1 MSYVTQSPAR
11 PRRLLLARAFMTRVL
26 VPRVLMPRV
35 LVTGAVLLSTAASTA
50 TAAAGSALPMQLSQ
64 APSSAAAL
72 SQPPASQLQQG
83 KELWLFGGGEK
94 LCSSVE
100 PHYCKP
106 DSRAAAE
113 AFFRSSGALRAKT
126 FFCQQRSLQLLKQ
139 LPHWPASVD
148 ASATE
153 NAGTRRDR
161 LLAALPQSPQ
171 SASAY
176 YALLEQLDLNGDEY
190 SLLED
195 ACEVRPLDPAGQPA
209 ELKLYWPGTDTA
221 TQQLFSAF
229 VQSAKQRRDRR
240 RDAHSDAGNNGAQ
253 SPATSAKATAP
264 AQPEAALP
272 EPAKVLLITAS
283 SYNPYEWVSYYRQVF
298 QAAGAQVLWLPI
310 EAAWSQQTAAEST
323 AETAADCS
331 AIERG
336 RLAMSGQL
344 RRAELYPAEA
354 AEQQQFCQH
363 PARLLQLVEQADAV
377 FINGGDQT
385 LTLRALTDA
394 RGQWTPVASR
404 LLQRV
409 REEGVPLGGSSAGNA
424 VQAGRLAGDIAMI
437 SGGRTLSAIRHG
449 ALAGEAD
456 VPGCA
461 LTQSCLPAQPPGQ
474 LTYRASGGLQLFSLG
489 SNDTHF
495 RERQREGRLLRLV
508 LDSGSGAGVGVDE
521 ATVLRANFSDESS
534 ATLEVL
540 GHGGVWLLD
549 AGGAKGRLATVDALA
564 AEALATQALANTQQ
578 STVEGLMVSR
588 LLAGSS
594 IHWQR
599 REGQQ
604 ALVSELRTQDPLS
617 CTPQAVDAQ
626 QLDAGAYAPLQDDS
640 HGSQLSSQRGSQ
652 LSWQLNWQVG
662 NAGKASG
669 CQRADGQWQYLQ
681 QPLRV
686 TLEVTPAMAGNNKS
700 AGGGAH
706 D

>member
-11 PRRLLLARAFMTRVL
+11 PRRLLLARAFMTRVFA
-26 VPRVLMPRV
+26 PRVLVPRV
-35 LVTGAVLLSTAASTA
+35 LVTGAMLVGTAASTA
-50 TAAAGSALPMQLSQ
+50 TAAAGTGLPMQLSQ

-72 SQPPASQLQQG
+72 SQPPASQLKQG

-113 AFFRSSGALRAKT
+113 AFFRSSGALREKT

-148 ASATE
+148 ATATE
-153 NAGTRRDR
+153 NAGARRDR

-176 YALLEQLDLNGDEY
+176 DALLEQLDLSGDEY

-240 RDAHSDAGNNGAQ
+240 QDARSDAGNNGAQ
-253 SPATSAKATAP
+253 SPAAAP
-264 AQPEAALP
+264 AMSEA
-272 EPAKVLLITAS
+272 AKVLLITAS

-394 RGQWTPVASR
+394 HGQWTPVASR

-437 SGGRTLSAIRHG
+437 SGGRTLGAIRHG

-461 LTQSCLPAQPPGQ
+461 LTQSCLPAQPSGQ

-521 ATVLRANFSDESS
+521 ATVLRANFSDDSS

-549 AGGAKGRLATVDALA
+549 AGGAKGRLATVDAL
-564 AEALATQALANTQQ
+564 TTKALANTQQ
-578 STVEGLMVSR
+578 STVEGLTVSR

-604 ALVSELRTQDPLS
+604 ALVSASETLS

-640 HGSQLSSQRGSQ
+640 HASQLSSQRGSQ
-652 LSWQLNWQVG
+652 LSWQLNWQLG

-700 AGGGAH
+700 ASGGAH

>member
-26 VPRVLMPRV
+26 VPRVLVP
-35 LVTGAVLLSTAASTA
+35 GAVLVGTAAVTA
-50 TAAAGSALPMQLSQ
+50 TAVAGTAQPMQLSQ

-72 SQPPASQLQQG
+72 SQPPASQLKQG

-113 AFFRSSGALRAKT
+113 AFFRSSGALREKT

-148 ASATE
+148 ATATE
-153 NAGTRRDR
+153 NAGARRDR

-176 YALLEQLDLNGDEY
+176 GALLERLDLNGDEY

-240 RDAHSDAGNNGAQ
+240 RDARSAGANIAGANNAGV
-253 SPATSAKATAP
+253 SA
-264 AQPEAALP
+264 AAKRTQT

-298 QAAGAQVLWLPI
+298 SAAGAQVLWLPI

-437 SGGRTLSAIRHG
+437 SGGRTLGAIRHG

-461 LTQSCLPAQPPGQ
+461 LTQSCLPAQPSGQ

-549 AGGAKGRLATVDALA
+549 AGGAKGQLATVDAMTA
-564 AEALATQALANTQQ
+564 SQTSPQQ
-578 STVEGLMVSR
+578 SAVEGLTVSR
-588 LLAGSS
+588 LLAGSR

-604 ALVSELRTQDPLS
+604 ALVSKNETLS

-652 LSWQLNWQVG
+652 PGWQLNWHIG
-662 NAGKASG
+662 SAGKASG

-686 TLEVTPAMAGNNKS
+686 TLEVTPAMAGNSKS